1 MNAKRGLDAVR
12 RFFRHRQHPI
22 KLLDYSSRN
31 LWLLLIPLSKRLIAM
46 QFHFQEWLRTSWL
59 DILTITVIFAVA
71 ILRWLFVSFDI
82 EPDGISAKTGLFG
95 MIRTK
100 VYFTQFTTVS
110 FCQSWYNRPFGANKI
125 YIETNAKSVGRQD
138 IKLVLSQRNS
148 DALYSFVSSLSKEK
162 PRISYSP
169 KKTHLFIFSLLFSSA
184 LTGMLLYG
192 TFMYEVS
199 KIVGIEGERAVFERV
214 NGEVTKIDSRFLRLT
229 ETIPQVILALAA
241 LVIGGWFV
249 SFLATLARHWSFTVG
264 RSDRQFF
271 IKSGV
276 LIKRRHIISRDKI
289 NYYDLTQTLLMKLF
303 HICSVTLDC
312 AGYGQS
318 RREISALIPITTYD
332 QMNAS
337 LKLLV
342 PELPRPKPEIDTV
355 GANGV
360 RRFVTMPAMLC
371 ALPPLAIKLLDSYFP
386 NHNPDLNALI
396 AIVTVPLI
404 WLVIVKTAA
413 AFNTSVGF
421 DDTGAVL
428 NYCKGYQFHK
438 VFLPKKNISMIRII
452 RNPFQLTNNTCTLV
466 VCTVGLKRKSHVIR
480 FVRYDLVKEMCTRE
494 GYSLF

>member
-1 MNAKRGLDAVR
+1 MSAKSHFEAVR

-22 KLLDYSSRN
+22 KLIDYSSRN
-31 LWLLLIPLSKRLIAM
+31 LWLLLIPLSRRLIAL
-46 QFHFQEWLRTSWL
+46 QFHFQEWIRTSWL
-59 DILTITVIFAVA
+59 DILIISGIFAIAV
-71 ILRWLFVSFDI
+71 LRWLFVSFDI
-82 EPDGISAKTGLFG
+82 DPDGLSAKTGLFG
-95 MIRTK
+95 MVRTK
-100 VYFTQFTTVS
+100 VYFNQFTTVS
-110 FCQSWYNRPFGANKI
+110 FCQSWYSRLFGAHKI
-125 YIETNAKSVGRQD
+125 YIETNARSVGRQD
-138 IKLVLSQRNS
+138 VVLVLSQKNA
-148 DALYSFVSSLSKEK
+148 DALYKFVSALSNEK
-162 PRISYSP
+162 PKVSYSP
-169 KKTHLFIFSLLFSSA
+169 KKSHLFIFSLLFSSA

-192 TFMYEVS
+192 TFMYEIY
-199 KIVGIEGERAVFERV
+199 KIVGIEGERAVLQRV

-229 ETIPQVILALAA
+229 ETIPQVILGAAA
-241 LVIGGWFV
+241 LVIGGWFI
-249 SFLATLARHWSFTVG
+249 SFIATLVRHWSFNVE
-264 RSDRQFF
+264 RSDKQFF

-289 NYYDLTQTLLMKLF
+289 NYYDLTQTLLMKIF

-342 PELPRPKPEIDTV
+342 PELPRPKPEIDTS

-360 RRFVTMPAMLC
+360 RRFVFMPAVFCMM
-371 ALPPLAIKLLDSYFP
+371 PPVAIKLMDKYFP
-386 NHNPDLNALI
+386 NHNTDINALL
-396 AIVTVPLI
+396 AIVTLPLI

-421 DDTGAVL
+421 DSTGAVL

-438 VFLPKKNISMIRII
+438 VFLPKKNISMIRVI

-466 VCTVGLKRKSHVIR
+466 ICTVGLKRKSHVIR
-480 FVRYDLVKEMCTRE
+480 FVQYDKVKEMCTRE
-494 GYSLF
+494 GYALF

>member
-1 MNAKRGLDAVR
+1 MSLNRTLDAVR
-12 RFFRHRQHPI
+12 RFFRHRQHPV

-59 DILTITVIFAVA
+59 DILTFAVIFAVA

-82 EPDGISAKTGLFG
+82 EPDGLSANTGLFG
-95 MIRTK
+95 MVRTK

-125 YIETNAKSVGRQD
+125 YIETNARSVGKQD
-138 IKLVLSQRNS
+138 VVLVLSQRNS
-148 DALYSFVSSLSKEK
+148 DTLYSFVSSLSGEK
-162 PRISYSP
+162 PKISYSP
-169 KKTHLFIFSLLFSSA
+169 RKTHLFIFSLVFSSA

-192 TFMYEVS
+192 TFMYEAY
-199 KIVGIEGERAVFERV
+199 KIVGIEGERAVIERV
-214 NGEVTKIDSRFLRLT
+214 NGEVTNIDRRFLRLT
-229 ETIPQVILALAA
+229 ETIPQVILGLAA
-241 LVIGGWFV
+241 LVIGGWFI
-249 SFLATLARHWSFTVG
+249 SFLATLARHWSFNVK

-289 NYYDLTQTLLMKLF
+289 NYYDLTQTLLMKIF

-312 AGYGQS
+312 AGYGLS

-342 PELPRPKPEIDTV
+342 PELPRPKPEIDTAS
-355 GANGV
+355 ANGV
-360 RRFVTMPAMLC
+360 RRFVFMPALLST
-371 ALPPLAIKLLDSYFP
+371 LPPIAIKLLNKYFP
-386 NHNPDLNALI
+386 DHNTDINALL
-396 AIVTVPLI
+396 AIVTIPLI

-413 AFNTSVGF
+413 AFNTSVGI
-421 DDTGAVL
+421 DKSGAVL

-438 VFLPKKNISMIRII
+438 VFLPKQNISMIRII
-452 RNPFQLTNNTCTLV
+452 RNPVQLTNNTCTLV
-466 VCTVGLKRKSHVIR
+466 ICTVGLKRKSHIIR
-480 FVRYDLVKEMCTRE
+480 FVPYDKVKDMCTRE
-494 GYSLF
+494 GYVLF